1 MSIQRLKESILTI
14 GRSLPMGMECHFER
28 VEDDPRVRM
37 VIVNPDGSTTEYAFL
52 NANPLP
58 MFPLAILLR
67 ERQLEAT
74 LRDLLTTV
82 DLHTDCMTGLLER
95 SALDPYI
102 EAAERLL
109 GEDWEVDEGHPA
121 NKVTSVPAIVSY
133 PAGSLGEAV
142 EVA

>member
-1 MSIQRLKESILTI
+1 M
-14 GRSLPMGMECHFER
+14 
-28 VEDDPRVRM
+28 
-37 VIVNPDGSTTEYAFL
+37 PDAQIKQFPAST
-52 NANPLP
+52 
-58 MFPLAILLR
+58 LLR
-67 ERQLEAT
+67 ATQLERA
-74 LRDLLTTV
+74 LRDLLASI

-102 EAAERLL
+102 EAAESLL

-133 PAGSLGEAV
+133 PSGSLGEAV